1 MRYIFW
7 FICCCAITYAP
18 AAIAASSLPVSGA
31 VFDYEVQAGDY
42 LLKLGARFAV
52 PARTLASDNGLDY
65 DARLLPGQHLTID
78 NRHIAASIMLDG
90 ILINVPQR
98 MLFYFEAGAMRFA
111 YPLGLGRPDWPT
123 PTGAFSVSNKA
134 LNKTWR
140 VPKSI
145 QEEMRREAQVVKTEV
160 PPGADNPLGKHWLGL
175 SIAGIGI
182 HGTIAPSSIY
192 QFRSHGCI
200 RLHGDD
206 IAKLFNEVALG
217 TRGHIVYAPLLL
229 TEADGRI
236 LLEVHADIYQ
246 QGDIPVNALAQLAD
260 DAELSPRINWALA
273 YAVLQ
278 QRAGIARDITLMP
291 DSR

>member
-1 MRYIFW
+1 
-7 FICCCAITYAP
+7 
-18 AAIAASSLPVSGA
+18 
-31 VFDYEVQAGDY
+31 
-42 LLKLGARFAV
+42 
-52 PARTLASDNGLDY
+52 LADDNGLDY
-65 DARLLPGQHLTID
+65 NAKLMPGQRLKID

-90 ILINVPQR
+90 ILINLPQR
-98 MLFYFEAGAMRFA
+98 MLYYFEAGALRAA
-111 YPLGLGRPDWPT
+111 YPVGLGRPEWPT
-123 PTGAFSVSNKA
+123 PTGTFSVSSKA

-145 QEEMRREAQVVKTEV
+145 QEEMRREAKVVQTEV
-160 PPGADNPLGKHWLGL
+160 PPGADNPLGKHWLGMT
-175 SIAGIGI
+175 IAGIGI

-206 IAKLFNEVALG
+206 IAALFTEIALG
-217 TRGHIVYAPLLL
+217 TSGHIVYAPLLL

-246 QGDIPVNALAQLAD
+246 QGDVSLAALAQLAD
-260 DAELSPRINWALA
+260 DAELSPRINWPLA
-273 YAVLQ
+273 HAVLQ